1 MAGSNLLINIV
12 FLLMT
17 EKYHLATVSQELAS
31 WLLQAIS
38 QIKLTSKC
46 LSKPL
51 VLLPPSPGERLQN
64 MAVIRRGFGPS
75 PDL

>member
-1 MAGSNLLINIV
+1 MAGSNLIINIA

-17 EKYHLATVSQELAS
+17 EKYHLATVSQELVP
-31 WLLQAIS
+31 WMLQAIS

-51 VLLPPSPGERLQN
+51 VLLPPSPGKKITEHGSDKEK
-64 MAVIRRGFGPS
+64 VWSKP
-75 PDL
+75 